1 MKISTEQVSI
11 AASQRYVYQRYM
23 LQVQISYKIT
33 KAACNDE
40 SSQKKKKSKI
50 SYLHIWFSKCVD
62 TLITQIFSLST
73 QKVSDQLSYKN

>member
-1 MKISTEQVSI
+1 MMKISTEQVSI

-40 SSQKKKKSKI
+40 SSQKKKNPK
-50 SYLHIWFSKCVD
+50 YLICTFDSQNVWIP
-62 TLITQIFSLST
+62 L
-73 QKVSDQLSYKN
+73 